1 MMCKIIS
8 MLDRNVIYEI
18 ISLLARNVISEK
30 LFYMS

>member
-1 MMCKIIS
+1 MCKIIS